1 MNQGL
6 RLDAE
11 KIARGAIT
19 AVSPEGAVG
28 CALTGRRFSGKLYLV
43 SVGKA
48 GWKMAQVAVSCLE
61 QPIEKGIVVT
71 KYGHVE
77 QPLPGI
83 ACYEAGHPVPDENSF
98 RATQAVLDMTAQ
110 LSPEDTVLFLLSG
123 GGSALFEKPLV
134 EGAELQGITNQ
145 LLASGADIVEMNTI
159 RKRLSAV
166 KGGRF
171 AQWCAPAQV
180 EAIVLS
186 DILGDPLDMIAS
198 GPAAPDSTTCADALA
213 IVEKYDLKLSEQ
225 AISLLHQETPKE
237 LHNVST
243 QIIGSVRALC
253 KAAGKLAEELG
264 YEPILLTDH
273 LDCEAREAG
282 AFLADILRTHAHD
295 GRKLAFLAGGETVVH
310 LTGKGLGGR
319 NQELALA
326 AAAGIAGLPNVC
338 VISVGSDGT
347 DGPTDAA
354 GGYADGDTQQALME
368 QGLTVAAVLAEN
380 DAYHALKAVDGLI
393 FTGPTGTNVNDVAV
407 ALIDSPK
414 MSNGCSSESMKKG

>member
-11 KIARGAIT
+11 KIARGAIA
-19 AVSPEGAVG
+19 AVSPEAAVRR
-28 CALTGRRFSGKLYLV
+28 ALAGRGFSGKLYLV

-77 QPLPGI
+77 QPIPGI
-83 ACYEAGHPVPDENSF
+83 ACYEAGHPVPDENTF
-98 RATQAVLDMTAQ
+98 RATQAVLDMTAD
-110 LSPEDTVLFLLSG
+110 LSSEDTVLFLLSG

-134 EGAELQGITNQ
+134 EGQELQRITNQ

-171 AQWCAPAQV
+171 ARWCAPARV

-198 GPAAPDSTTCADALA
+198 GPAAPDSSTCADALA
-213 IVEKYDLKLSEQ
+213 IVKKYDLNLSGK
-225 AISLLHQETPKE
+225 ALSLLRQETPKQ
-237 LHNVST
+237 LDNVST
-243 QIIGSVRALC
+243 QIIGSVRQLC
-253 KAAGKLAEELG
+253 GAAGRLAEELG
-264 YEPILLTDH
+264 YEPVLLTDH
-273 LDCEAREAG
+273 LDCEAKEAG
-282 AFLADILRTHAHD
+282 TFLADILKTHARD
-295 GRKLAFLAGGETVVH
+295 GRKIAFLAGGETVVH
-310 LTGKGLGGR
+310 LHGNGLGGR

-326 AAAGIAGLPNVC
+326 AAAGIQGLSNVC

-354 GGYADGDTQQALME
+354 GGYVDGDTVRALTE
-368 QGLTVAAVLAEN
+368 QGMTVADVLAKN
-380 DAYHALKAVDGLI
+380 DAYHGLKAAGGLI
-393 FTGPTGTNVNDVAV
+393 VTGPTGTNVNDVAI
-407 ALIDSPK
+407 ALVDRVW
-414 MSNGCSSESMKKG
+414 N

>member
-11 KIARGAIT
+11 KIARGAIA
-19 AVSPEGAVG
+19 AVSPEAAVRR
-28 CALTGRRFSGKLYLV
+28 ALAGRGFSGKLYLV

-48 GWKMAQVAVSCLE
+48 GWKMAQVAASCLE

-77 QPLPGI
+77 QPIPGI
-83 ACYEAGHPVPDENSF
+83 ACYEAGHPVPDENTF
-98 RATQAVLDMTAQ
+98 RATQAVLDMTAD
-110 LSPEDTVLFLLSG
+110 LSSEDTVLFLLSG

-134 EGAELQGITNQ
+134 EGQELQRITNQ

-171 AQWCAPAQV
+171 ARWCAPAKV
-180 EAIVLS
+180 EAVVLS

-198 GPAAPDSTTCADALA
+198 GPAAPDSSTCADALA
-213 IVEKYDLKLSEQ
+213 IVKKYDLNLSGK
-225 AISLLHQETPKE
+225 ALSLLRQETPKQ
-237 LHNVST
+237 LDNVST
-243 QIIGSVRALC
+243 QIIGSVRQLC
-253 KAAGKLAEELG
+253 RAAGRLAEELG
-264 YEPILLTDH
+264 YEPVLLTDH
-273 LDCEAREAG
+273 LDCEAKEAG
-282 AFLADILRTHAHD
+282 AFLADILKTHARD
-295 GRKLAFLAGGETVVH
+295 GRKIAFIAGGETVVH
-310 LTGKGLGGR
+310 LHGNGLGGR

-326 AAAGIAGLPNVC
+326 AAAGIQGLSNVC

-354 GGYADGDTQQALME
+354 GGYVDGDTVRALTE
-368 QGLTVAAVLAEN
+368 QGMTVADVLAKN
-380 DAYHALKAVDGLI
+380 DAYHGLKAAGGLI
-393 FTGPTGTNVNDVAV
+393 VTGPTGTNVNDVAI
-407 ALIDSPK
+407 ALVDRVW
-414 MSNGCSSESMKKG
+414 N

>member
-11 KIARGAIT
+11 KIARGAIA
-19 AVSPEGAVG
+19 AVSPEAAVRR
-28 CALTGRRFSGKLYLV
+28 ALAGRGFSGKLYLV

-77 QPLPGI
+77 QPIPGI
-83 ACYEAGHPVPDENSF
+83 ACYEAGHPVPDENTF
-98 RATQAVLDMTAQ
+98 RATQAVLDMTAD
-110 LSPEDTVLFLLSG
+110 LSSEDTVLFLLSG

-134 EGAELQGITNQ
+134 EGQELQRITNQ

-171 AQWCAPAQV
+171 ARWCAPAKV
-180 EAIVLS
+180 EAVVLS

-198 GPAAPDSTTCADALA
+198 GPAAPDSSTCDDALA
-213 IVEKYDLKLSEQ
+213 IVKKYDLNLSGK
-225 AISLLHQETPKE
+225 ALSLLHQETPKQ
-237 LHNVST
+237 LDNVST
-243 QIIGSVRALC
+243 QIIGSVRQLC
-253 KAAGKLAEELG
+253 GAAGRLAEELG
-264 YEPILLTDH
+264 YEPVLLTDH
-273 LDCEAREAG
+273 LDCEAKEAG
-282 AFLADILRTHAHD
+282 AFLADILKTHARD
-295 GRKLAFLAGGETVVH
+295 GRKIAFLAGGETVVH
-310 LTGKGLGGR
+310 LHGNGLGGR

-326 AAAGIAGLPNVC
+326 SAAGIQGLSNVC

-354 GGYADGDTQQALME
+354 GGYADGDTVGALAE
-368 QGLTVAAVLAEN
+368 QGMTVADVLAKN
-380 DAYHALKAVDGLI
+380 DAYHGLKAAGGLI
-393 FTGPTGTNVNDVAV
+393 VTGPTGTNVNDVAI
-407 ALIDSPK
+407 ALIDRVW
-414 MSNGCSSESMKKG
+414 N